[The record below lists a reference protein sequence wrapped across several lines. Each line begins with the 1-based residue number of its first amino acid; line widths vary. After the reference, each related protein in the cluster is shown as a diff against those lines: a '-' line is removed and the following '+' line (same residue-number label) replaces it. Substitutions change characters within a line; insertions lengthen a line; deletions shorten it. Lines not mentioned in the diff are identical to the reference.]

1 MNLHGINGFTPS
13 KNENK
18 SIINNF
24 FENFDKFVT
33 KAEQVHAPAAVAASD
48 RAWKRR
54 LAREPAQPA

>member
-1 MNLHGINGFTPS
+1 MNLHGTNGFTPS

-18 SIINNF
+18 SIIN
-24 FENFDKFVT
+24 EISDELVT

-54 LAREPAQPA
+54 LARELAQSA